1 MMGRMTA
8 IDFYFDPSC
17 PWAYVTSVW
26 ARDVAE
32 LRGMQIRWRAFSLR
46 FKNAPPE
53 GAPATPSMGNRCLRV
68 TVAARE
74 QYDDEA
80 VGRLYSEMGQR
91 RHSPDKLDIGSE
103 EQLRSV
109 LEACGLDPALAIAAD
124 DEEQWDP
131 VIRAE
136 MAVAIEKAGNDVGV
150 PIIVLDGGE
159 GPGWFGPVI
168 SRAPRGDDALALWDA
183 FETMARLPGFYEM
196 KRARSERPQV
206 GP

>member
-17 PWAYVTSVW
+17 PWAYVTSIW
-26 ARDVAE
+26 AREVAE
-32 LRGMQIRWRAFSLR
+32 LRGMRIRWRPFSLR
-46 FKNAPPE
+46 FKNEPPE

-68 TVAARE
+68 ALAVRE
-74 QYDDEA
+74 QHDDDA
-80 VGRLYSEMGQR
+80 VGRLYAEMGKR

-103 EQLRSV
+103 EQLRSI

-131 VIRAE
+131 VIRSE
-136 MAVAIEKAGNDVGV
+136 MAEAIAKAGDDVGV
-150 PIIVLDGGE
+150 PIIVLDAGD

-168 SRAPRGDDALALWDA
+168 SRAPRGDEALALGTPSRRWPA
-183 FETMARLPGFYEM
+183 CPGST
-196 KRARSERPQV
+196 R
-206 GP
+206 